1 MEAFASLLGLMHA
14 AYKIHLRF
22 IKGYAENI

>member
-1 MEAFASLLGLMHA
+1 MEAFAYLLGLMHV
-14 AYKIHLRF
+14 AYEIHLRF